1 MTTRRPERDSA
12 LSGVLSVLTWLVLL
26 VVVAAVA
33 VLVVVPRAIGGTTLT
48 VLTGSMVPTFE
59 PGDVIAVRTVADP
72 ATEVQVGDVVTFQ
85 PESGDPTLVT
95 HRVVAKRMSASGTT
109 FVTRGDANGADDDP
123 IEPAQIQAV
132 AVYSVP
138 WVGHVSLWLGE
149 RKGLAVALV
158 AGALLVYAAVM
169 VLRPERRPRDDERAQ
184 DAAPSSSDGAAGPAV
199 VPAAQTA
206 ADAAAAPGSE
216 VHVVR

>member
-1 MTTRRPERDSA
+1 MTARRHDSA
-12 LSGVLSVLTWLVLL
+12 LSGVLAVLMWAVLL

-33 VLVVVPRAIGGTTLT
+33 VLVVVPKALGGTTLT
-48 VLTGSMVPTFE
+48 VLTGSMEPTFS
-59 PGDVIAVRTVADP
+59 PGDVVAVRTVTDP
-72 ATEVQVGDVVTFQ
+72 ATEVHVGDVVTFQ
-85 PESGDPTLVT
+85 PVSGDPTLVT
-95 HRVVAKRMSASGTT
+95 HRVVAKRISAAGTT

-158 AGALLVYAAVM
+158 AAALLGYAAVM
-169 VLRPERRPRDDERAQ
+169 ILRPERRTRDDEPTADTPADTPADVPTDVPTDDERAR
-184 DAAPSSSDGAAGPAV
+184 AGEVEGA
-199 VPAAQTA
+199 
-206 ADAAAAPGSE
+206 
-216 VHVVR
+216 R

>member
-1 MTTRRPERDSA
+1 MTARRHDSA
-12 LSGVLSVLTWLVLL
+12 LSGVLSVLMWAVLL

-33 VLVVVPRAIGGTTLT
+33 VLVVVPKALGGTTLT
-48 VLTGSMVPTFE
+48 VLTGSMEPTFA
-59 PGDVIAVRTVADP
+59 PGDVVAVRTVPDP
-72 ATEVQVGDVVTFQ
+72 ATEVHVGDVVTFQ
-85 PESGDPTLVT
+85 PVSGDPTLVT
-95 HRVVAKRMSASGTT
+95 HRVVAKRISAAGTT

-158 AGALLVYAAVM
+158 AAALLGYAAVM
-169 VLRPERRPRDDERAQ
+169 ILRPERRTRDDEPTADTPADDERA
-184 DAAPSSSDGAAGPAV
+184 PTGEVEGA
-199 VPAAQTA
+199 
-206 ADAAAAPGSE
+206 
-216 VHVVR
+216 R

>member
-1 MTTRRPERDSA
+1 MTARRHDSA
-12 LSGVLSVLTWLVLL
+12 LSGVLSVLMWAVLL

-33 VLVVVPRAIGGTTLT
+33 VLVVVPKALGGTTLT
-48 VLTGSMVPTFE
+48 VLTGSMEPTFS
-59 PGDVIAVRTVADP
+59 PGDVVAVRTVSDP
-72 ATEVQVGDVVTFQ
+72 ATEVHVGDVVTFQ
-85 PESGDPTLVT
+85 PVSGDPTLVT
-95 HRVVAKRMSASGTT
+95 HRVVAKRISAAGTT

-158 AGALLVYAAVM
+158 AAALLGYAAVM
-169 VLRPERRPRDDERAQ
+169 ILRPERRTRDDEPTADTPADVPTEVPTDDERAR
-184 DAAPSSSDGAAGPAV
+184 AREVEGA
-199 VPAAQTA
+199 
-206 ADAAAAPGSE
+206 
-216 VHVVR
+216 R

>member
-1 MTTRRPERDSA
+1 MTARRHDSA
-12 LSGVLSVLTWLVLL
+12 LSGVLSVLMWAVLL

-33 VLVVVPRAIGGTTLT
+33 VLVVVPKALGGTTLT
-48 VLTGSMVPTFE
+48 VLTGSMEPTFS
-59 PGDVIAVRTVADP
+59 PGDVVAVRTVSDP
-72 ATEVQVGDVVTFQ
+72 AAEVHVGDVVTFQ
-85 PESGDPTLVT
+85 PVSGDPTLVT
-95 HRVVAKRMSASGTT
+95 HRVVAKRISAAGTT

-158 AGALLVYAAVM
+158 AAALLGYAAVM
-169 VLRPERRPRDDERAQ
+169 ILRPERRTRDDEPTADTPADVPDDERAR
-184 DAAPSSSDGAAGPAV
+184 AGEVEGA
-199 VPAAQTA
+199 
-206 ADAAAAPGSE
+206 
-216 VHVVR
+216 R

>member
-1 MTTRRPERDSA
+1 MTARRHDSA
-12 LSGVLSVLTWLVLL
+12 LSGVLSVLMWAVLL

-33 VLVVVPRAIGGTTLT
+33 VLVVVPKALGGTTLT
-48 VLTGSMVPTFE
+48 VLTGSMEPTFS
-59 PGDVIAVRTVADP
+59 PGDVVAVRTVSDP
-72 ATEVQVGDVVTFQ
+72 ATEVHVGDVVTFQ
-85 PESGDPTLVT
+85 PVSGDPTLVT
-95 HRVVAKRMSASGTT
+95 HRVVAKRISAAGTT

-158 AGALLVYAAVM
+158 AAALLGYAAVM
-169 VLRPERRPRDDERAQ
+169 ILRPERRTRDDEPTADAPADTPADDERA
-184 DAAPSSSDGAAGPAV
+184 PTGEVEGA
-199 VPAAQTA
+199 
-206 ADAAAAPGSE
+206 
-216 VHVVR
+216 R

>member
-1 MTTRRPERDSA
+1 MTARRHDSA
-12 LSGVLSVLTWLVLL
+12 LSGVLSVLMWAVLL

-33 VLVVVPRAIGGTTLT
+33 VLVVVPKALGGTTLT
-48 VLTGSMVPTFE
+48 VLTGSMEPTFS
-59 PGDVIAVRTVADP
+59 PGDVVAVRTVSDP
-72 ATEVQVGDVVTFQ
+72 ATEVHVGDVVTFQ
-85 PESGDPTLVT
+85 PVSGDPTLVT
-95 HRVVAKRMSASGTT
+95 HRVVAKRISAAGTT

-158 AGALLVYAAVM
+158 AAALLGYAAVM
-169 VLRPERRPRDDERAQ
+169 ILRPERRTRDDEPTADTPADTPADVPTDVPTDDERAR
-184 DAAPSSSDGAAGPAV
+184 AGEVEGA
-199 VPAAQTA
+199 
-206 ADAAAAPGSE
+206 
-216 VHVVR
+216 R

>member
-1 MTTRRPERDSA
+1 MTARRHDSA
-12 LSGVLSVLTWLVLL
+12 LSGVLSVLMWAVLL

-33 VLVVVPRAIGGTTLT
+33 VLVVVPKALGGTTLT
-48 VLTGSMVPTFE
+48 VLTGSMEPTFS
-59 PGDVIAVRTVADP
+59 PGDVVAVRTVSDP
-72 ATEVQVGDVVTFQ
+72 ATEVHVGDVVTFQ
-85 PESGDPTLVT
+85 PVSGDPTLVT
-95 HRVVAKRMSASGTT
+95 HRVVAKRISAAGTT

-158 AGALLVYAAVM
+158 AAALLGYAAVM
-169 VLRPERRPRDDERAQ
+169 ILRPERRTRDDEPTADTPADTPADVPDDERAR
-184 DAAPSSSDGAAGPAV
+184 AGEVEGA
-199 VPAAQTA
+199 
-206 ADAAAAPGSE
+206 
-216 VHVVR
+216 R

>member
-1 MTTRRPERDSA
+1 MTARRQEGA
-12 LSGVLSVLTWLVLL
+12 LSGVLSVLTWAVLL

-33 VLVVVPRAIGGTTLT
+33 VLVVVPRLLGGTTLT
-48 VLTGSMVPTFE
+48 VLTGSMVPTFR
-59 PGDVIAVRTVADP
+59 PGDVVAVRTVTDA

-85 PESGDPTLVT
+85 PVSGDPTLVT
-95 HRVVAKRMSASGTT
+95 HRVVEKRMSVEGTR

-149 RKGLAVALV
+149 RKGLAVGLA

-169 VLRPERRPRDDERAQ
+169 ILRPERRTRQ
-184 DAAPSSSDGAAGPAV
+184 DASEAA
-199 VPAAQTA
+199 TA
-206 ADAAAAPGSE
+206 
-216 VHVVR
+216 R

>member
-1 MTTRRPERDSA
+1 MTARRHDSA
-12 LSGVLSVLTWLVLL
+12 LSGVLSVLMWAVLL

-33 VLVVVPRAIGGTTLT
+33 VLVVVPKALGGTTLT
-48 VLTGSMVPTFE
+48 VLTGSMEPTFS
-59 PGDVIAVRTVADP
+59 PGDVVAVRTVSDP
-72 ATEVQVGDVVTFQ
+72 ATEVHVGDVVTFQ
-85 PESGDPTLVT
+85 PVSGDPTLVT
-95 HRVVAKRMSASGTT
+95 HRVVAKRISAAGTT

-158 AGALLVYAAVM
+158 AAALLGYAAVM
-169 VLRPERRPRDDERAQ
+169 ILRPERRTRDDEPTADTPADTPADVPTEVPTDDERAR
-184 DAAPSSSDGAAGPAV
+184 AREVEGA
-199 VPAAQTA
+199 
-206 ADAAAAPGSE
+206 
-216 VHVVR
+216 R

>member
-1 MTTRRPERDSA
+1 MTARRHDSA
-12 LSGVLSVLTWLVLL
+12 LSGVLSVLMWAVLL

-33 VLVVVPRAIGGTTLT
+33 VLVVVPKALGGTTLT
-48 VLTGSMVPTFE
+48 VLTGSMEPTFS
-59 PGDVIAVRTVADP
+59 PGDVVAVRTVSDP
-72 ATEVQVGDVVTFQ
+72 AAEVHVGDVVTFQ
-85 PESGDPTLVT
+85 PVSGDPTLVT
-95 HRVVAKRMSASGTT
+95 HRVVAKRISAAGTT

-158 AGALLVYAAVM
+158 AAALLGYAAVM
-169 VLRPERRPRDDERAQ
+169 ILRPERRTRDDEPTA
-184 DAAPSSSDGAAGPAV
+184 DTPAD
-199 VPAAQTA
+199 VPADERARA
-206 ADAAAAPGSE
+206 GE
-216 VHVVR
+216 VAGAR